1 MELRVK
7 DRNGDVVDT
16 IEVSD
21 GVWAAPRNDSLL
33 HQAVVAQ
40 MANRR
45 SGTHDSMRRSQSR
58 YSSTKLRSQKGTG
71 RARQGSRS
79 SMLLG
84 NSVAHGPHPRSHRQR
99 LPKKMRRHAL
109 RVALSNKVR
118 EESVTVI
125 DTVSMDEP
133 RTRYVKDLVSAL
145 GLSGGTLVVTEESNP
160 VFVKSASNVQDVM
173 VMPAPELNPLEATA
187 ARNLLITRD
196 AVRVVDSM
204 WGDGGA
210 S

>member
-1 MELRVK
+1 MASGPRRATILCSTRPWLRK
-7 DRNGDVVDT
+7 WPT
-16 IEVSD
+16 
-21 GVWAAPRNDSLL
+21 GVPARMIRCAGASPGIPQRSCAPRKGP
-33 HQAVVAQ
+33 AVPARAAAVPCS
-40 MANRR
+40 
-45 SGTHDSMRRSQSR
+45 SGTAWP
-58 YSSTKLRSQKGTG
+58 T
-71 RARQGSRS
+71 ARIP
-79 SMLLG
+79 
-84 NSVAHGPHPRSHRQR
+84 GPTANVYR
-99 LPKKMRRHAL
+99 KKMRRHAL
-109 RVALSNKVR
+109 RIALSNKVR

-133 RTRYVKDLVSAL
+133 KTRYVKDMVSAL

-160 VFVKSASNVQDVM
+160 VFLKSASNVQDVM

>member
-1 MELRVK
+1 MELQVK
-7 DRNGDVVDT
+7 NSAGEVVDT
-16 IEVSD
+16 IEVND

-40 MANRR
+40 LANRR

-58 YSSTKLRSQKGTG
+58 YSTAKIRSQKGTG

-109 RVALSNKVR
+109 RIALSDKVR
-118 EESVTVI
+118 EESITVI
-125 DTVSMDEP
+125 DTISIDEP
-133 RTRYVKDLVSAL
+133 STRFVKDLVSAF
-145 GLSGGTLVVTEESNP
+145 GLSGGALVVTESANP
-160 VFVKSASNVQDVM
+160 VFVKSAGNIEGVKVL
-173 VMPAPELNPLEATA
+173 PAPQLNPLEATA
-187 ARNLLITRD
+187 ARHLLITRD
-196 AVRVVDSM
+196 AVKVVDSM

-210 S
+210 E

>member
-7 DRNGDVVDT
+7 NHSGEVVDT
-16 IEVSD
+16 IEVND
-21 GVWAAPRNDSLL
+21 EVWAAPRNDSLL

-40 MANRR
+40 LANRR
-45 SGTHDSMRRSQSR
+45 SGTHDSMRRSESR
-58 YSSTKLRSQKGTG
+58 YSTAKIRSQKGTG

-79 SMLLG
+79 SMLMG

-109 RVALSNKVR
+109 RVALSDKVR
-118 EESVTVI
+118 EESLTVI
-125 DTVSMDEP
+125 DTVLIDEP
-133 RTRYVKDLVSAL
+133 KTRFVKDLVSAL
-145 GLSGGTLVVTEESNP
+145 GLSGGTLVVTEDSNP
-160 VFVKSASNVQDVM
+160 VFVKSASNLENVM
-173 VMPAPELNPLEATA
+173 VLPAPELNPLQATA
-187 ARNLLITRD
+187 ARNLLITRE
-196 AVRVVDSM
+196 AVRIVDSL

>member
-1 MELRVK
+1 MELRVI
-7 DRNGDVVDT
+7 NHSGDVVDT

-21 GVWAAPRNDSLL
+21 GVWDAPRNDSLL

-58 YSSTKLRSQKGTG
+58 YSSTKIRSQKGTG

-109 RVALSNKVR
+109 RVALSAKVR
-118 EESVTVI
+118 EETLTVI
-125 DTVSMDEP
+125 DTLSIDAP
-133 RTRYVKDLVSAL
+133 KTRFVKDMVSAL
-145 GLSGGTLVVTEESNP
+145 GLSGGALVVTEESNP
-160 VFVKSASNVQDVM
+160 VFVKSASNLENVKVL
-173 VMPAPELNPLEATA
+173 PAPELNPLEATA
-187 ARNLLITRD
+187 ARHLLITRD
-196 AVRVVDSM
+196 AVKVVDSL
-204 WGDGGA
+204 WSEGDA

>member
-1 MELRVK
+1 MELSVK
-7 DRNGDVVDT
+7 DHNGEVVDT
-16 IEVSD
+16 IEVDD

-40 MANRR
+40 LANRR
-45 SGTHDSMRRSQSR
+45 SGTHDSMRRKESR

-125 DTVSMDEP
+125 DAVLVDEP
-133 RTRYVKDLVSAL
+133 KTRLVKDLVSAL
-145 GLSGGTLVVTEESNP
+145 GLSGGTLVITEEANP
-160 VFVKSASNVQDVM
+160 TLVKSASNINDVM
-173 VMPAPELNPLEATA
+173 VLPAPELNPLEATA

-196 AVRVVDSM
+196 AVGVVDSI
-204 WGDGGA
+204 WGGKGA

>member
-1 MELRVK
+1 MELSVK
-7 DRNGDVVDT
+7 DRNGEVVDT
-16 IEVSD
+16 IEVDD
-21 GVWAAPRNDSLL
+21 GVWAVPRNDSLL

-40 MANRR
+40 LANRR
-45 SGTHDSMRRSQSR
+45 SGTHDSMRRKESR

-109 RVALSNKVR
+109 RIALSNKVR
-118 EESVTVI
+118 EKSVTVI
-125 DTVSMDEP
+125 DTVSVDVP
-133 RTRYVKDLVSAL
+133 KTRLVKDLVSAL
-145 GLSGGTLVVTEESNP
+145 GLSGGTLVITEESNP
-160 VFVKSASNVQDVM
+160 ILVKSANNINDVM

-196 AVRVVDSM
+196 AVRVIDSM
-204 WGDGGA
+204 WGGVGV

>member
-1 MELRVK
+1 MELQVK
-7 DRNGDVVDT
+7 NSAGEVVDT
-16 IEVSD
+16 IEVND

-40 MANRR
+40 LANRR

-58 YSSTKLRSQKGTG
+58 YSTAKIRSQKGTG
-71 RARQGSRS
+71 RSRQGSRS

-109 RVALSNKVR
+109 RVALSDKVR
-118 EESVTVI
+118 EESLTVI
-125 DTVSMDEP
+125 DTISIDEP
-133 RTRYVKDLVSAL
+133 RTRFVKDLVSAF
-145 GLSGGTLVVTEESNP
+145 GLSGGALVVTESANP
-160 VFVKSASNVQDVM
+160 VFVKSAGNIEGVEVL
-173 VMPAPELNPLEATA
+173 PAPQLNPLEATA
-187 ARNLLITRD
+187 ARHLLITRD
-196 AVRVVDSM
+196 AVKVVDSM

-210 S
+210 E

>member
-1 MELRVK
+1 MELSVK
-7 DRNGDVVDT
+7 DHNGEVVDT
-16 IEVSD
+16 IEVDD

-40 MANRR
+40 LANRR
-45 SGTHDSMRRSQSR
+45 SGTHDSMRRKESR

-125 DTVSMDEP
+125 DAVLVDEP
-133 RTRYVKDLVSAL
+133 KTRLVKDLVSAL
-145 GLSGGTLVVTEESNP
+145 GLSGGTLVITEEANP
-160 VFVKSASNVQDVM
+160 ILVKSASNINGVM
-173 VMPAPELNPLEATA
+173 VLPAPELNPLEATA

-196 AVRVVDSM
+196 AVGVVDSI
-204 WGDGGA
+204 WGGKGA

>member
-7 DRNGDVVDT
+7 NHSGEVVDT
-16 IEVSD
+16 IEVND
-21 GVWAAPRNDSLL
+21 EVWAAPRNDSLL

-40 MANRR
+40 LANRR
-45 SGTHDSMRRSQSR
+45 SGTHDSMRRSESR
-58 YSSTKLRSQKGTG
+58 YSTAKIRSQKGTG

-79 SMLLG
+79 SMLMG

-109 RVALSNKVR
+109 RVALSDKIR
-118 EESVTVI
+118 EERLTVI
-125 DTVSMDEP
+125 DTVSIDAP
-133 RTRYVKDLVSAL
+133 KTRFVKDLVLAL
-145 GLSGGTLVVTEESNP
+145 GLSGGTLVVTEDSNP
-160 VFVKSASNVQDVM
+160 VFVKSASNLENVM
-173 VMPAPELNPLEATA
+173 VLPAPELNPLQATA
-187 ARNLLITRD
+187 ARNLLITRE
-196 AVRVVDSM
+196 AVRIVDSL